1 MRRLALF
8 LLDLLLFS
16 AVIVTLFSFL
26 GAFHFFFEWMS
37 HARPLI
43 CLACIVLTLL
53 LWFFSTRK
61 KACIGLFLSLLN
73 AVQIISL
80 YVPERME
87 ATGGGTQF
95 KFLQMNIWG
104 GKNKEIKSVIALI
117 EKENAD
123 VVGISELTNETWSK
137 LGPKLKSYPYQV
149 VQPSYG
155 GIGLFS
161 KFPIKDGKLEHFGAM
176 RRPRVVAHL
185 KIQDRYINVVF
196 AHPIIPMRRIGFRD
210 AEFLQL
216 AKDINATDE
225 PAILAG
231 DLNCTPWSYKF
242 YELMKN
248 TNLKDSEKGF
258 GYQPSW
264 STFHWMPLFCIDH
277 LLSSREITAVKRYS
291 GPYVGSDHLPVIT
304 VLNLQ

>member
-16 AVIVTLFSFL
+16 AVIVTLF
-26 GAFHFFFEWMS
+26 
-37 HARPLI
+37 
-43 CLACIVLTLL
+43 
-53 LWFFSTRK
+53 
-61 KACIGLFLSLLN
+61 
-73 AVQIISL
+73 
-80 YVPERME
+80 
-87 ATGGGTQF
+87 
-95 KFLQMNIWG
+95 
-104 GKNKEIKSVIALI
+104 
-117 EKENAD
+117 
-123 VVGISELTNETWSK
+123 
-137 LGPKLKSYPYQV
+137 
-149 VQPSYG
+149 
-155 GIGLFS
+155 
-161 KFPIKDGKLEHFGAM
+161 
-176 RRPRVVAHL
+176 
-185 KIQDRYINVVF
+185 
-196 AHPIIPMRRIGFRD
+196 GF
-210 AEFLQL
+210 L

-225 PAILAG
+225 PSILAG

-248 TNLKDSEKGF
+248 TSLKDSEKGF